1 MSPEALRKK
10 IEDEIGGNWDRSNR
24 HQIDLKQCLLPR
36 PIQRVYENSQ
46 YQPDQHEDP
55 ENTRLLLLWLVL
67 KEHGDDAKYS
77 IVYNERTNS
86 FGLALGK
93 TLIAFYGNF
102 IDTLAAM

>member
-10 IEDEIGGNWDRSNR
+10 IEDEIGGNWERGDRHR
-24 HQIDLKQCLLPR
+24 IDLRQCLLPR
-36 PIQRVYENSQ
+36 PIQSIYENSQ
-46 YQPDQHEDP
+46 YRPDQTEDP

-67 KEHGDDAKYS
+67 KEHGDDTKYS
-77 IVYNERTNS
+77 IVYNERTKS